1 MRISLQK
8 VVHLP
13 NKNLALREFF
23 TRRAS
28 EKTSADQHSDK
39 QYDRT
44 ETRVMILYENNLNIH
59 DTTKC

>member
-28 EKTSADQHSDK
+28 EKTSAD
-39 QYDRT
+39 
-44 ETRVMILYENNLNIH
+44 
-59 DTTKC
+59 